1 MLVFFRFVIKI
12 SPQKKKKKN
21 EQQPNTRAMTS
32 FGDSYSYDGRTK
44 SLFSSG
50 NVLGQSMFE
59 VFLLTLFVLES
70 VGVRCS
76 SSSSS
81 SNRGEECEEEEE
93 STVVTN
99 EKDIVDA
106 DDDDDDDA
114 SLSSL
119 SLETRWRD
127 FRYVLFPAIACLF
140 HPRASAACG
149 LCLCARRL
157 VMEKNEKKKK
167 KSRKTSPRRDDDD
180 DNNNNKNTSWLNL
193 YRSTMLLSACSAILA
208 IDFSQMPRRLGKT
221 KEYGVSVMDVGVG
234 SFIVSASCVKWQRR
248 RKNRRS
254 GRNSDGGKR
263 GTEGEEEEAR
273 KKTTRAMKRAM
284 VSFLLGFARYVSVK
298 RSGYQLV
305 EEEYGPMWN
314 FFFSLAVIDILSA
327 AIILACG
334 NFAFTN
340 EKTRMRNTFIV
351 ASSVAILVEVLLR
364 GNASKNTTM
373 KLESWLLAPTKD
385 RGEFPTKYTDIVAF
399 VKLNREGAFSCV
411 GMTSL
416 HFFGRFF
423 GEYVHRKKCE
433 GELRRAAWLALAL
446 WVAAYT
452 SIEVFEII
460 KPSRRLCN
468 FGYIL
473 WMITYN
479 VSAMVVMAFIHEQY
493 DTVPSI
499 LERANESPMLV
510 FLFANVTTGLFNFIL
525 KDEIMRVHTFLAYA
539 LMSWHME
546 LIHMCINVLAR
557 MKKTRHVKKKK
568 KKTKTN

>member
-1 MLVFFRFVIKI
+1 
-12 SPQKKKKKN
+12 
-21 EQQPNTRAMTS
+21 
-32 FGDSYSYDGRTK
+32 
-44 SLFSSG
+44 
-50 NVLGQSMFE
+50 MFE

-106 DDDDDDDA
+106 DDDDDDDDA

-234 SFIVSASCVKWQRR
+234 SFIVSASCVRWQQRR
-248 RKNRRS
+248 SSSSGGRNNDSGKNRR
-254 GRNSDGGKR
+254 
-263 GTEGEEEEAR
+263 EEEVR
-273 KKTTRAMKRAM
+273 KKTMRAMKRAM

-433 GELRRAAWLALAL
+433 GELRRAAWLAPAL

-539 LMSWHME
+539 LMSWHMV

-568 KKTKTN
+568 KTKTN

>member
-1 MLVFFRFVIKI
+1 
-12 SPQKKKKKN
+12 
-21 EQQPNTRAMTS
+21 
-32 FGDSYSYDGRTK
+32 
-44 SLFSSG
+44 
-50 NVLGQSMFE
+50 MFE

-106 DDDDDDDA
+106 DDDDDDDDA

-157 VMEKNEKKKK
+157 VMEKNEKNTKNRKKP
-167 KSRKTSPRRDDDD
+167 PRGDDDD
-180 DNNNNKNTSWLNL
+180 DEDTSWLNL

-248 RKNRRS
+248 RRNRRS
-254 GRNSDGGKR
+254 GRNSDGGKHR
-263 GTEGEEEEAR
+263 REEEEEEEEEEAR
-273 KKTTRAMKRAM
+273 KKTMRAVKRAM

-327 AIILACG
+327 AIVLACG
-334 NFAFTN
+334 SLAFTN

-539 LMSWHME
+539 LMGWHME

-568 KKTKTN
+568 KTKTN

>member
-1 MLVFFRFVIKI
+1 
-12 SPQKKKKKN
+12 
-21 EQQPNTRAMTS
+21 
-32 FGDSYSYDGRTK
+32 
-44 SLFSSG
+44 
-50 NVLGQSMFE
+50 MFE

-81 SNRGEECEEEEE
+81 SSSKRGEEREEECEEEEE

-106 DDDDDDDA
+106 DDDDDDDDA

-119 SLETRWRD
+119 SLETKWRD

-263 GTEGEEEEAR
+263 GTEGEEEAR

-539 LMSWHME
+539 LMGWHME

>member
-1 MLVFFRFVIKI
+1 
-12 SPQKKKKKN
+12 
-21 EQQPNTRAMTS
+21 
-32 FGDSYSYDGRTK
+32 
-44 SLFSSG
+44 
-50 NVLGQSMFE
+50 MFE

-81 SNRGEECEEEEE
+81 KREECEEE

-99 EKDIVDA
+99 EKDIVNA
-106 DDDDDDDA
+106 DDDENAVA
-114 SLSSL
+114 SLSSSL
-119 SLETRWRD
+119 SLKARWRD

-157 VMEKNEKKKK
+157 VMEKNKKNTKN
-167 KSRKTSPRRDDDD
+167 RKTPPRGDDDD
-180 DNNNNKNTSWLNL
+180 DEDTSWLNL

-248 RKNRRS
+248 RRNSRS
-254 GRNSDGGKR
+254 GRNSDGGKHR
-263 GTEGEEEEAR
+263 REEEEEEEEEAR
-273 KKTTRAMKRAM
+273 KKTMRAVKRAM

-539 LMSWHME
+539 LMGWHME

-568 KKTKTN
+568 KTKTN